1 MKLTGELE
9 KKVREAS
16 DKEEAKKIIE
26 QAGMILTDK
35 EIESLDDKELDKVS
49 GGREPDFDDGYLVD

>member
-1 MKLTGELE
+1 MKR
-9 KKVREAS
+9 KVREAS

-49 GGREPDFDDGYLVD
+49 SGREPDFDDGYLVD